1 MPKRRFTCQ
10 PKRVIRTIVYENDG
24 GALLPSRFVFPADCA
39 PVNGHRIRGRLHQE
53 QAHGSRIYRFCPCI
67 FLLIQAKYRES
78 TGTASHF
85 RFASRPHGEERAPIS
100 GLPEIG
106 IINAQVGYSRPACAS
121 RTMGRLHRSRPRPV
135 LRDGAS
141 RLLRTRMSSHANARR
156 CGRRAQFQLWIFSY
170 TVWARSS
177 KKWVSR
183 VMLSA
188 VAAPVVASILA
199 SQAMRP
205 RSRASTQS
213 APCQTNCP
221 PTRRGGSR
229 AGLPSSCGFAEA
241 VKTCEF
247 VCANCRRVRACT
259 GGWHPESITSA
270 TLR

>member
-1 MPKRRFTCQ
+1 MPPT
-10 PKRVIRTIVYENDG
+10 G
-24 GALLPSRFVFPADCA
+24 GFL
-39 PVNGHRIRGRLHQE
+39 VNNN
-53 QAHGSRIYRFCPCI
+53 
-67 FLLIQAKYRES
+67 ES
-78 TGTASHF
+78 T
-85 RFASRPHGEERAPIS
+85 SRMPPRE
-100 GLPEIG
+100 
-106 IINAQVGYSRPACAS
+106 PAA
-121 RTMGRLHRSRPRPV
+121 RRDDRQA
-135 LRDGAS
+135 LRC
-141 RLLRTRMSSHANARR
+141 RETCRSHANARR

-247 VCANCRRVRACT
+247 VCANCRRVRACM
-259 GGWHPESITSA
+259 GERYPEGLNDIRSS
-270 TLR
+270 LSH